1 LNSSEPVQALIRKVA
16 VLGPECSGKTTLSIA
31 LAAHFGAPWVAE
43 MARGY
48 LERIGRA
55 YKEPDLL
62 LIAKAQLAEERAK
75 SESHSNGPPR
85 FLFCDTEMI
94 TIRIWSHEKY
104 GRVVTAL
111 EQLVQQNN
119 YDHYL
124 LCRPDIPWE
133 ADPLREN
140 PTDRG
145 RLFHLYEAA
154 LIELGRPYTII
165 EGTPAQR
172 LHRSVAAVLSGE
184 H

>member
-1 LNSSEPVQALIRKVA
+1 LNGSEPAQALIRKVA
-16 VLGPECSGKTTLSIA
+16 VLGPECSGKTTLSKA
-31 LAAHFGAPWVAE
+31 LAAHFGATWVAE
-43 MARGY
+43 VARGY
-48 LERIGRA
+48 LERTDGA

-62 LIAKAQLAEERAK
+62 LIAKAQLAEERAMF
-75 SESHSNGPPR
+75 EAHSIGPPS

-94 TIRIWSHEKY
+94 TIRIWSQEKY
-104 GRVVTAL
+104 GRVDTAL
-111 EQLVQQNN
+111 ERLVQQNN
-119 YDHYL
+119 YDHFL

-140 PTDRG
+140 PTDRD

-165 EGTPAQR
+165 EGTPEQR

-184 H
+184 N